1 MNKNTNICIS
11 IASQPGNFGAYFHNQ
26 AYKSLDM
33 NWVYLPRQ
41 VTNIHELKS
50 AISAVRSL
58 NIKGCSVSMPLKEI
72 VIDFIDE
79 MDLSAKKTGAVNT
92 ILNCDGVLKGFN
104 TDMFGAKKVASNF
117 SLAKKQVLII
127 GAGGVSKAI
136 INAVLELNGDIAI
149 INRTDKSS
157 KDLAKKLNIG
167 FIPWSQL
174 ESASGYMLINATSV
188 GMLDEKKM
196 IVPEKT
202 IDRFQV
208 IMDVVVD
215 PHLSKLI
222 RVSSAKGKYTI
233 RGIEMCVY
241 QAAEQF
247 KIYTGKNAPQKLIDS
262 ILDEV

>member
-1 MNKNTNICIS
+1 
-11 IASQPGNFGAYFHNQ
+11 
-26 AYKSLDM
+26 
-33 NWVYLPRQ
+33 
-41 VTNIHELKS
+41 
-50 AISAVRSL
+50 
-58 NIKGCSVSMPLKEI
+58 MPFKEI

-79 MDLSAKKTGAVNT
+79 MDLSAKITGAVNT

-117 SLAKKQVLII
+117 SLSKKQVLIV

-136 INAVLELNGDIAI
+136 INAILELNGDITI

-157 KDLAKKLNIG
+157 KDLAKKLNIR

-196 IVPEKT
+196 VVSEKT
-202 IDRFQV
+202 IDKFEV
-208 IMDVVVD
+208 IMDVVVE

-233 RGIEMCVY
+233 RGIDMCVVKS
-241 QAAEQF
+241 A
-247 KIYTGKNAPQKLIDS
+247 
-262 ILDEV
+262 

>member
-1 MNKNTNICIS
+1 MNKDTNICIS
-11 IASQPGNFGAYFHNQ
+11 IASQPSNFGAYFHNQ
-26 AYKSLDM
+26 AYKSLGM

-41 VTNIHELKS
+41 VTNIDELKS

-58 NIKGCSVSMPLKEI
+58 AKGCSVSMPFKEI

-79 MDLSAKKTGAVNT
+79 MDLSAKITGAVNT

-117 SLAKKQVLII
+117 SLSKKQVLIV

-136 INAVLELNGDIAI
+136 INAILELNGDITI

-157 KDLAKKLNIG
+157 KDLAKKLNIR

-196 IVPEKT
+196 VVSEKT
-202 IDRFQV
+202 IDKFEV
-208 IMDVVVD
+208 IMDVVVE

-247 KIYTGKNAPQKLIDS
+247 KIYTGKNAPKKLIDS
-262 ILDEV
+262 ILDEI